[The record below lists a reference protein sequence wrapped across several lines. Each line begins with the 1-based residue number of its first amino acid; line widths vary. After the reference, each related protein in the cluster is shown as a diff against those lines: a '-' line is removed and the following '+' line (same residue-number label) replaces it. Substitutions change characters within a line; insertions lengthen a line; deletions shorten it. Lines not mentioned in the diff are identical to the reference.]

1 MNQAIALAHKGGTV
15 IVEGVPEADV
25 TVPLA
30 IIQDREIRIQGTAM
44 YTREDMLSAMNLI
57 ADGAVDAESLV
68 TKTMPLEQAAD
79 AFAAADAG
87 GEIKVHLR
95 V

>member
-1 MNQAIALAHKGGTV
+1 
-15 IVEGVPEADV
+15 
-25 TVPLA
+25 
-30 IIQDREIRIQGTAM
+30 
-44 YTREDMLSAMNLI
+44 
-57 ADGAVDAESLV
+57 
-68 TKTMPLEQAAD
+68 MPLEQAAD